1 MNRIIRYLVYLIV
14 FCLISIIVKYLFTT
28 IKGQNV
34 ESIDYILSAGL
45 GFMMWLFYL
54 FSGKLKE
61 LGKKK
66 V

>member
-14 FCLISIIVKYLFTT
+14 FCLVSVIVKYLFAM

-34 ESIDYILSAGL
+34 ESIDYILSAGF
-45 GFMMWLFYL
+45 GFVMWLYYL

-61 LGKKK
+61 SEKKK
-66 V
+66 D